1 MTRRFKIAETIV
13 RHVVLHP
20 WTATD
25 HFPLLFR
32 NKNCRTSASDVES
45 DEENEE
51 GDYTVYECPGLA
63 ANLGEIEITN
73 PNFQHENVDTPTG
86 EEKAKK

>member
-1 MTRRFKIAETIV
+1 MIL
-13 RHVVLHP
+13 VLC
-20 WTATD
+20 AAAINRSQS
-25 HFPLLFR
+25 FFSR

-51 GDYTVYECPGLA
+51 GVYTVFECPGLA

-73 PNFQHENVDTPTG
+73 PNFQHENVDTPTN
-86 EEKAKK
+86 EAKK